1 MSQASLLVTLWMRL
15 RKTWD
20 RLAVYFPI
28 LLMGLMAMSTYWL
41 VRNTPVMGEVER
53 EAAPRHVPDYFMRD
67 FSVRIFGANGKL
79 KNEIVGAEGRHYPDT
94 DTLEIDHPLIRAFAP
109 DGRMTLSQ
117 AERGVINADGSEA
130 QLFNKAQVIREA
142 LQTPQGVMVPRIE
155 LRSDFLH
162 VFANTEN
169 VRSHLP
175 VEMLRGNGDRFTADS
190 FTYDNLERVLELKGR
205 VRGTLAPQ
213 TTGAVKTK
221 P

>member
-1 MSQASLLVTLWMRL
+1 MSQEPRLFILWMRL

-28 LLMGLMAMSTYWL
+28 VLMALMAMSTYWL
-41 VRNTPVMGEVER
+41 VRNNAVMGEVVP

-67 FSVRIFGANGKL
+67 FSVRVFGANGKL
-79 KNEIVGAEGRHYPDT
+79 KNEIMGAEGRHYPDT

-142 LQTPQGVMVPRIE
+142 LQTPQGVTVPRME
-155 LRSDFLH
+155 LRGDFLH
-162 VFANTEN
+162 VFADTEN

-190 FTYDNLERVLELKGR
+190 FAYDNLGRVLELKGR
-205 VRGTLAPQ
+205 ARGTLAPHSVR
-213 TTGAVKTK
+213 ALNPK